1 MNQLCVVD
9 LLLRP
14 THTAHIRRDAMQCN
28 FLGLVYFSLSTP
40 KAGDASDNFAERRDA
55 TRLAICSI
63 FFRPICDPII

>member
-1 MNQLCVVD
+1 MRS
-9 LLLRP
+9 RP
-14 THTAHIRRDAMQCN
+14 TVKAYAHRTHTARRYAMQ